1 MILCIYVFIS
11 TSGFMILLGIWN
23 SFLPIL
29 GKFIPDST
37 TTIPLKRR
45 KKLIVSL
52 NHSFLIIRLYLYGV
66 VINPQRRQWPWWYVN
81 DKAKII
87 NVLITANRSFI
98 AT

>member
-1 MILCIYVFIS
+1 ME
-11 TSGFMILLGIWN
+11 
-23 SFLPIL
+23 
-29 GKFIPDST
+29 FIPT
-37 TTIPLKRR
+37 NFREIVFQILPQQFFQNVG